1 MSSVQDMWLWWRHR
15 GQLRAWHEMLW
26 VYIAVWLVW
35 GGYRLFSPL
44 PVVVEEILVKG
55 LVFGGVVYV
64 VGIRQHGL
72 SWRDL
77 GLRVD
82 NLFRSVYLGLGLGMV
97 LAIVG
102 QLANVLRHG
111 GMMLSD
117 QILTSD
123 MVGGF
128 LLLALVTAFWE
139 GLFFY
144 GFLLSRLIL
153 VTSEITAVSVIGLMY
168 TLLHVP
174 VLLMTDGLGG
184 TEALKA
190 LLLLLTLGIS
200 NSILM
205 LRMRNLAAPMLSQVV
220 WGVTLFLFR

>member
-1 MSSVQDMWLWWRHR
+1 MSSVQEKWFWWRHR
-15 GQLRAWHEMLW
+15 GQLRAWHELLS
-26 VYIAVWLVW
+26 VYIAVWLIW

-44 PVVVEEILVKG
+44 PVVMEEILLKG

-64 VGIRQHGL
+64 AGVRRHGL
-72 SWRDL
+72 SLRDL

-82 NLFRSVYLGLGLGMV
+82 NLFQSVYLGLGLGMV

-102 QLANVLRHG
+102 QMANVLRHG
-111 GMMLSD
+111 GMMLND
-117 QILTSD
+117 QGLTSD

-144 GFLLSRLIL
+144 GFLLQRLVL
-153 VTSEITAVSVIGLMY
+153 VTSEITAVSIIGLMY

-184 TEALKA
+184 GEVLKA

-205 LRMRNLAAPMLSQVV
+205 LRMRNLAAPILSQVV